1 LFCEPDSK
9 GHLGLSFFFQS
20 LFYHHH
26 QILLHA
32 LSFWRGDLV
41 IKRESAQDEKRK
53 SSYSF
58 SSAFLPPFFSALIEG
73 LAGWWA
79 FSSPSFNLTQKTS
92 QRDEEE
98 EEEEDEEEERVFCVT
113 EEDVEQAIAAAAAT
127 PGTTFLPFKR

>member
-1 LFCEPDSK
+1 
-9 GHLGLSFFFQS
+9 LGLSFFFQS

-58 SSAFLPPFFSALIEG
+58 SSAFLPPFFSALRDW
-73 LAGWWA
+73 LAGGP
-79 FSSPSFNLTQKTS
+79 FPLPLSISPKRRRKEMKKKKKKKMKKKKESF
-92 QRDEEE
+92 
-98 EEEEDEEEERVFCVT
+98 V
-113 EEDVEQAIAAAAAT
+113 
-127 PGTTFLPFKR
+127 